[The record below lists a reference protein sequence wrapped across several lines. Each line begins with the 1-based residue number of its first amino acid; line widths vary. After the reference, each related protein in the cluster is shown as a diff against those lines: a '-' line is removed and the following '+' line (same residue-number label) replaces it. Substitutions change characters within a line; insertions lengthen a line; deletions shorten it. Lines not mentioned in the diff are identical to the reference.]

1 LGPRATPILAV
12 EAAFAMTEPNP
23 RADHRDGTEAFRVD
37 SAFLA
42 HVAGAVYDRD
52 APQLRRLLL
61 GLHPADIADT
71 ITQAP
76 AEALPRLLQLIG
88 QELPPAF
95 LADVPPEKRE
105 AVLALLPDSYVADAL
120 ETLDTDDA
128 AAVAADLDED
138 RLEDALKAADEDT
151 RLALE
156 QSLAAGE
163 DTAGRLTQREFVAAP
178 EFWTVG
184 DAIDH
189 MRNPE
194 IELPD
199 AFFEIYVIDP
209 RFRPV
214 GVIALA
220 TFLRCAR
227 ETPLREIMTPP
238 QVLIR
243 PQMDQEEVAYVFQ
256 RYHLASAPVVDDAD
270 RLTGMVTVDDIVHVI
285 KEESGEDLLK
295 LSGVSE
301 ASQTDTILQSI
312 QARAP
317 WLLVNMATALVA
329 SLVIG
334 QFQGSIEELVYLAV
348 LMPIVASLGGNAGT
362 QALAVAVR
370 ALAARDLTPANAWR
384 YVSRE
389 AVTAMINGVMI
400 GGALAL
406 IAGLVF
412 ASGGLALAIFLA
424 VVINLTCAGLAGI
437 LAPLTLER
445 FGADPAVSSSVF
457 VTFVT
462 DCVGFLSFL
471 SLATLILL

>member
-1 LGPRATPILAV
+1 MSEPHPRAEHRDAV
-12 EAAFAMTEPNP
+12 E
-23 RADHRDGTEAFRVD
+23 GFRVD
-37 SAFLA
+37 GAFLA
-42 HVAGAVYDRD
+42 HVAGAAYDRD

-61 GLHPADIADT
+61 GLHPADIADVV
-71 ITQAP
+71 TQAP
-76 AEALPRLLQLIG
+76 SEVLPRLMGLIG
-88 QELPPAF
+88 PELPAAF
-95 LADVPPEKRE
+95 LADLPPEKRE

-120 ETLDTDDA
+120 EELDTDDA
-128 AAVAADLDED
+128 AAVAADLDEV
-138 RLEDALKAADEDT
+138 RLEDALRGAEEDT

-156 QSLAAGE
+156 QSLAAE
-163 DTAGRLTQREFVAAP
+163 EETAGRLTQREFVAAP

-189 MRNPE
+189 MRNPST
-194 IELPD
+194 ELPE
-199 AFFEIYVIDP
+199 AFFEIYVVDP
-209 RFRPV
+209 LFRPV
-214 GVIALA
+214 GVVALSI
-220 TFLRCAR
+220 FLRSAR
-227 ETPLREIMTPP
+227 DTALKDIMRAP
-238 QVLIR
+238 QALIR
-243 PQMDQEEVAYVFQ
+243 PAMDQEEVAYVFQ
-256 RYHLASAPVVDDAD
+256 RYHLASAPVVDDAG

-285 KEESGEDLLK
+285 KEEGAEDLLK

-301 ASQTDTILQSI
+301 ANQTDTIWRSI

-317 WLLVNMATALVA
+317 WLLVNMATALIA
-329 SLVIG
+329 STVIG
-334 QFQGSIEELVYLAV
+334 QFQGSIEQLVYLAV

-370 ALAARDLTPANAWR
+370 ALGARDLTPANAWR

-389 AVTAMINGVMI
+389 AVTAAFNGLLI

-406 IAGLVF
+406 ISGLWF
-412 ASGGLALAIFLA
+412 GNAGLALAIFLA
-424 VVINLTCAGLAGI
+424 VVINLSCAGLVGI